1 MAMEKIRC
9 IAIDDEPPALRQ
21 IGAYV
26 SKTPFLDLIS
36 LCSNAFDAMEVL
48 KKEAVDVMFVDISMP
63 DLSGLDFVKSLTEK
77 PYVVFTTAFSDY
89 ALEGFKVEAIDYL
102 LKPIGYDDFLKAVN
116 KVRSRLEQ
124 AGRNVQAKHQA
135 HAHIFIKSG
144 YKLLR
149 IELENI
155 RYVESMHEY
164 VRLHLENAKPVMTL
178 ASMKS
183 IEELLPGDIFMRV
196 HRSFIVNTSKIT
208 VVERNRIIFDNV
220 HIPVSDQYKTRFQE
234 FLSRNSLE

>member
-1 MAMEKIRC
+1 MENIRC

-21 IGAYV
+21 IGTYI
-26 SKTPFLDLIS
+26 SKTPFLDLVS
-36 LCSNAFDAMEVL
+36 LCSNAFDALEVL
-48 KKEAVDVMFVDISMP
+48 RKETVDLMFVDISMP
-63 DLSGLDFVKSLTEK
+63 DLSGMDFVKSLAEK
-77 PYVVFTTAFSDY
+77 PCVIFTTAFSDY

-102 LKPIGYDDFLKAVN
+102 LKPIGYNDFLKAVN

-124 AGRNVQAKHQA
+124 TGRSPGQKAPD
-135 HAHIFIKSG
+135 HIFVKSG
-144 YKLLR
+144 YKLVR
-149 IELENI
+149 IEFDQI
-155 RYVESMHEY
+155 KYVESMHEY

-183 IEELLPGDIFMRV
+183 LEQLLPSDRFLRV
-196 HRSFIVNTSKIT
+196 HRSFIVNTSRISI
-208 VVERNRIIFDNV
+208 VERNRIIFDNV